1 MMKRFVLYFTIL
13 FALLITGC
21 SAPGEQIQVVATT
34 KPVYDLA
41 SRLCAGTDIQ
51 VSQLISEPVS
61 CLHDYSLSV
70 SQVRKAEAAEV
81 TVISGAGLEEFME
94 DILQGTVIDSSAGIS
109 LLECSEG
116 HDHDHGHDHH
126 HEADNHIWLSPENA
140 KVMAANIC
148 DGLCHAY
155 PQHTEKFGENLGALL
170 EELDRLQVYGEAQLS
185 GLSCRELVT
194 FHDGFGYLAYA
205 FDLEIAAAV
214 EEESGSEASAKE
226 LIDLI
231 ELVKHHN
238 IPAIF
243 CEINGSVSAA
253 GIIAAETGVSLYPL
267 DMAMGEGDYFESMY
281 RNIDVIK
288 EALG

>member
-41 SRLCAGTDIQ
+41 SRLCAGTDIR
-51 VSQLISEPVS
+51 VTQLISEPVS

-94 DILQGTVIDSSAGIS
+94 GILQGTIIDSSVGVP
-109 LLECSEG
+109 LLECSEEHEHH
-116 HDHDHGHDHH
+116 HDHA
-126 HEADNHIWLSPENA
+126 HEADNHIWLAPENA
-140 KVMAANIC
+140 KLMATNIC
-148 DGLCHAY
+148 NGLCAAY
-155 PQHTEKFGENLGALL
+155 PQHAVKFGDNLAKLL
-170 EELDRLQVYGEAQLS
+170 EELDRLQAYGMQQLS
-185 GLSCRELVT
+185 GLSCQELIT
-194 FHDGFGYLAYA
+194 FHDGFGYLAHA
-205 FDLEIAAAV
+205 FDLEIAAAM

-226 LIDLI
+226 LIGLI
-231 ELVKHHN
+231 KMVQGHN

-243 CEINGSVSAA
+243 RETNGSVSAA
-253 GIIAAETGVSLYPL
+253 RIIAAETGASLFTL
-267 DMAMGEGDYFESMY
+267 DMAMGESDYFESMY